1 MGFLIP
7 WENDDH
13 DERENSVPVRKS
25 DDEISGECRNRDDA
39 ILIRSL
45 STSLISLLKPT
56 AGNHAFCFIHTAVR
70 DGPKTTGG
78 VYYTIPAIGAHAS

>member
-39 ILIRSL
+39 ILRRSL
-45 STSLISLLKPT
+45 SASLISLLKPT
-56 AGNHAFCFIHTAVR
+56 AGNHAVCFHSA
-70 DGPKTTGG
+70 G
-78 VYYTIPAIGAHAS
+78 VASRKLREAYIIPFRLST